1 MNRDIHYLAVG
12 IGNIVNI
19 SFPEVVALSGGI
31 SGQGE
36 GLLAPLR
43 QEVAR
48 MEYGAA
54 YSPRHPRLVCSS
66 LGGDAG
72 VIGAALFA
80 REK

>member
-1 MNRDIHYLAVG
+1 MNIF
-12 IGNIVNI
+12 
-19 SFPEVVALSGGI
+19 FPEVVVLAGGI

-54 YSPRHPRLVCSS
+54 YSHRHPRLVCSG

-72 VIGAALFA
+72 IIGAALFA